1 MVTTARTVATLAR
14 VVRHP
19 IAMQIGAVGVEPGLG
34 ARDVRAD
41 ALDHA
46 PEPARVVHFDKM
58 RDLVRREIVEHE
70 PQRLDGSRI
79 DTRLIATPSASAAR
93 RLAASRSLLT
103 SRLRKSDTRRAICGS
118 SPATQS
124 R

>member
-1 MVTTARTVATLAR
+1 MVTTARTAATLAR

-70 PQRLDGSRI
+70 GRREDQSPRIRPVSYTHLRAHETRHDLVCRL
-79 DTRLIATPSASAAR
+79 
-93 RLAASRSLLT
+93 LLEKKKT
-103 SRLRKSDTRRAICGS
+103 T
-118 SPATQS
+118 T
-124 R
+124 

>member
-1 MVTTARTVATLAR
+1 MVTTARTAATLAR
-14 VVRHP
+14 VARHP

-70 PQRLDGSRI
+70 GRREDQSPRI
-79 DTRLIATPSASAAR
+79 RQYAGGRARACLLYTSPSPR
-93 RLAASRSLLT
+93 
-103 SRLRKSDTRRAICGS
+103 D
-118 SPATQS
+118 
-124 R
+124 